1 MKDTVLIISRED
13 DLHAK
18 VVANEIQT
26 VLGAR
31 PIILDSAQ
39 YPNQWF
45 LSLAAGNDVPSDFQI
60 HLGSET
66 VTEAQIAGV
75 WWRRPRT
82 HRIPR
87 LITDQPVRSF
97 CFREAQAA
105 FEGWIYGLA
114 DAVINPLSAENA
126 ACRKPLQL
134 KQAAA
139 VGLNIPRTL
148 ITNSEAD
155 VRRFYLENRE
165 RVVFKILT
173 SVNWQFAETR
183 HLREED
189 FARLGLLVYAPV
201 IFQEEI
207 VDKTDIRVTVVDQQ
221 VFAVSI
227 HPRHAGAELDWRLD
241 VGAEIRPHVLPAAV
255 MDKILRLQQV
265 LGLRYSAIDLAL
277 TANGEYVFFEANTG
291 GQFLFAEIHG
301 GQQIA
306 SALARALVSGRPT
319 TSGH

>member
-1 MKDTVLIISRED
+1 LKDTVLIVSRED
-13 DLHAK
+13 DIHAK

-39 YPNQWF
+39 YPNQWS
-45 LSLAAGNDVPSDFQI
+45 LSFAAGTEVPSDFQI
-60 HLGSET
+60 HLGSQT
-66 VTEAQIAGV
+66 VSAAQVAGV
-75 WWRRPRT
+75 WWRRPGT
-82 HRIPR
+82 HRISG

-97 CFREAQAA
+97 CVREAQAA
-105 FEGWIYGLA
+105 FEGWIYSLG
-114 DAVINPLSAENA
+114 DAVINPLIAENS

-139 VGLNIPRTL
+139 VELTIPRTL
-148 ITNSEAD
+148 ITNSENDA
-155 VRRFYLENRE
+155 RRFYVENQE

-173 SVNWQFAETR
+173 NVNWQFAETR
-183 HLREED
+183 HLRKED
-189 FARLGLLVYAPV
+189 LGQLGLLTYAPV

-227 HPRHAGAELDWRLD
+227 HPRHAGAKLDWRLD
-241 VGAEIRPHVLPAAV
+241 AGAEIRPHVLPAAV
-255 MDKILRLQQV
+255 VNKILRLQQV

-277 TANGEYVFFEANTG
+277 TSDGEYVFFEVNTG

-306 SALARALVSGRPT
+306 SALAGALVSGRPT
-319 TSGH
+319 VSCH